1 MERDKIS
8 LKASLLALL
17 LALTLILSGCSAAQ
31 GISYDGI
38 YMDESDI
45 PQAQTDEDI
54 PYKVL
59 NDNVPEF
66 TEEDLARDVF
76 ESYSDLDSLGRCG
89 QAFALLGE
97 ETMPTEDRQSIG
109 QIRPSGW
116 QTVRYDDLIQDKY
129 LYNRCHLIGYQ
140 LSGENANEKN
150 LITGTRY
157 MNVQG
162 MLPFENQVADYIE
175 ETGNHVLYRVSPIYE
190 GDELVARGVKMEALS
205 VEDSGAGI
213 CFNVFV
219 YNIQPGITIDYATGD
234 SHRTGEDVPYEASGD
249 QTQAAGQV
257 SGEQSGSSVQSQ
269 QTQEYILNINTMKF
283 HLPDCYSVK
292 NMKEENKEVFKGA
305 RDYLISEGFE
315 PCGNCN
321 P

>member
-1 MERDKIS
+1 MEREKIS
-8 LKASLLALL
+8 LKVSILALM
-17 LALTLILSGCSAAQ
+17 LALTVILSGCSAAQ
-31 GISYDGI
+31 GISYDGA

-45 PQAQTDEDI
+45 PAAQADEET
-54 PYKVL
+54 PYMVL
-59 NDNVPEF
+59 NGNVPEF
-66 TEEDLARDVF
+66 TDEDLARDVF
-76 ESYSDLDSLGRCG
+76 ESYSELDSLGRCG
-89 QAFALLGE
+89 QAFAMLGRE
-97 ETMPTEDRQSIG
+97 LMPDGERQSIG

-116 QTVRYDDLIQDKY
+116 QTVRYDDLIPDKY

-157 MNVQG
+157 MNVEG
-162 MLPFENQVADYIE
+162 MLPFEDQVADYIE

-190 GDELVARGVKMEALS
+190 GDELVARGVRMEALS
-205 VEDSGAGI
+205 VEDSGSGI

-234 SHRTGEDVPYEASGD
+234 SHRTEDAVSED
-249 QTQAAGQV
+249 AAGTGAGGQAQD
-257 SGEQSGSSVQSQ
+257 SQTGAGVQSHKA
-269 QTQEYILNINTMKF
+269 QEYVLNINSMKF
-283 HLPDCYSVK
+283 HLPDCPSVK
-292 NMKEENKEVFKGA
+292 AMKEENKEVFKGT